1 MNFKQ
6 RESGLLVPRYPDGM
20 RVRDRVAPPAKV
32 GARME
37 GRIHYQL
44 VDREGKI
51 VDEGESHNL
60 VLDAG
65 LDLVASHGLGQGIFA
80 YCVVGTGSTAPAA
93 TDTGLVAE
101 LTRTNTTWQGDS
113 TVRTSNG
120 VYDISRYFEFTY
132 GAANGNLTEFG
143 FSPNSGTGANLFSRA
158 LFRDGGGSPKTIT
171 KTSSEKLRVNYTLTV
186 TLTPVTSTVGSFTIT
201 NVTPAPLTG
210 HYLLIQ
216 PGNTHIPRPDLGTF
230 NWLAT
235 GAVAGNS
242 GGYGTYASGPAIG
255 GFSFDGNTHLSY
267 GDTIWDHRF
276 YQGSNGSATSGATGY
291 SYMTGGSPPA
301 YVAGSYQR
309 GTYQQGV
316 DTGLMNYTIYG
327 FAINGGNWS
336 DGSGAVEQTPGYIF
350 AFDSGVSFAKDNL
363 HTLTVGT
370 PVVSWSR

>member
-1 MNFKQ
+1 VNFKQ

-143 FSPNSGTGANLFSRA
+143 FSPNSAAGANLFSRA

-186 TLTPVTSTVGSFTIT
+186 TLTPVVMTAGSFNIANIGTIT
-201 NVTPAPLTG
+201 GNYMLLGYYSDG
-210 HYLLIQ
+210 HCA
-216 PGNTHIPRPDLGTF
+216 NPDLGTF
-230 NWLAT
+230 NALAQGIGT
-235 GAVAGNS
+235 LAGGIYELTAA
-242 GGYGTYASGPAIG
+242 GGLQVDSNDASGLAYATAPP
-255 GFSFDGNTHLSY
+255 
-267 GDTIWDHRF
+267 
-276 YQGSNGSATSGATGY
+276 TSGTRGTLNAHGTASGRDAY
-291 SYMTGGSPPA
+291 TPGSHQRTGGSWFFDTDYGDIA
-301 YVAGSYQR
+301 IEAFYIGGRAATWNSGINLCGALGYVFDLDAGM
-309 GTYQQGV
+309 TF
-316 DTGLMNYTIYG
+316 T
-327 FAINGGNWS
+327 
-336 DGSGAVEQTPGYIF
+336 
-350 AFDSGVSFAKDNL
+350 KDNL
-363 HTLTVGT
+363 HTLTIGAPT
-370 PVVSWSR
+370 VSWSR